1 MGSGG
6 SGQVYRILH
15 VQILH
20 LQSAFLLVRGSL
32 HAQLLL
38 HLLLDL
44 FGGRFVGHGH
54 FARFQSVHGGLN
66 GRTGRRQVPRPAP
79 SDNLLINLFDPVR
92 YTQSKL
98 LTGVEI

>member
-6 SGQVYRILH
+6 SGQVDRILH

-20 LQSAFLLVRGSL
+20 FQGAFLLVRGSL
-32 HAQLLL
+32 YTQLLL
-38 HLLLDL
+38 HLFFDL
-44 FGGRFVGHGH
+44 FGGRFMRDSH

-66 GRTGRRQVPRPAP
+66 GRTGRRQIPRPAP

-98 LTGVEI
+98 LTGV